1 MSNNLIIEL
10 ESFNVERKQYRAQD
24 TPFYRLGHAVVLG
37 YIGIGLA
44 SSAIC
49 TVMLRWENAR
59 RDRGERDEVIR
70 GVINSNARERNG
82 VYDSVDEA
90 RGAKGDKWSGFRY
103 IV

>member
-1 MSNNLIIEL
+1 MSNYLIIEL

-59 RDRGERDEVIR
+59 RDRGERDKVIR